1 MVTRRTRIR
10 SRARRRAHSNQ
21 PAGRQA
27 GRQAAGR
34 QAGRQAGSM
43 ATTVLLFYK
52 YADISGKVPEV
63 AQWQKELCTR
73 LKLEGRILLADEGIN
88 GSLSGPAEVV
98 QQYCDALSTSE
109 YFAKAHAEEP
119 IDFKTSTTDEQV
131 LFPGLS
137 VKQVASICGGGNIAK
152 APLELG
158 GKHLTPREWH
168 EALQRQEADNAVL
181 LDCRNDYEYA
191 IGRFQGAVDP
201 GTRHFHEFA
210 DYVDKHKDQW
220 KKQGKKV
227 LMYCT
232 GGIRCEKVRCCQPM
246 STSGPFPPFP
256 VHRRRVRCT
265 AFRQVCSFSLLNL
278 LVLCFL
284 VHRRFLMQRIVQRAV
299 TLHRRRFVPCGQS

>member
-1 MVTRRTRIR
+1 
-10 SRARRRAHSNQ
+10 
-21 PAGRQA
+21 
-27 GRQAAGR
+27 
-34 QAGRQAGSM
+34 M

-63 AQWQKELCTR
+63 AQWQRELCTR

-98 QQYCDALSTSE
+98 QQYCDALSTSQ

-168 EALQRQEADNAVL
+168 EALQRQDADNAVL

-220 KKQGKKV
+220 KKEGKKV

-232 GGIRCEKVRCCQPM
+232 GGIRCEKVCRWLPAVATKTKQWSSIGQGCSCCMPCEASESENCAQY
-246 STSGPFPPFP
+246 S
-256 VHRRRVRCT
+256 
-265 AFRQVCSFSLLNL
+265 FRANRQLHISVVVTLGFTCIY
-278 LVLCFL
+278 VLCAWS
-284 VHRRFLMQRIVQRAV
+284 H
-299 TLHRRRFVPCGQS
+299 